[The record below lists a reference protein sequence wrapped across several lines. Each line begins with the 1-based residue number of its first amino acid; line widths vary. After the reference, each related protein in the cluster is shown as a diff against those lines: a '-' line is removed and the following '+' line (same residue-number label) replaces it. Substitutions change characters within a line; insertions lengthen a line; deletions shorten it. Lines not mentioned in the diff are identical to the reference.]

1 MIYVV
6 IDVGC
11 HECGVESL
19 PIGAFTDFDA
29 AHAAAKARN
38 EESKNWRD
46 GGQTIAQVFAVSAPL
61 ASNPTE
67 GSNG

>member
-19 PIGAFTDFDA
+19 PIGAYADFESA
-29 AHAAAKARN
+29 AASAKARN
-38 EESKNWRD
+38 EESKGWRD
-46 GGQTIAQVFAVSAPL
+46 GGQTIAQVFAVAP
-61 ASNPTE
+61 PE
-67 GSNG
+67 ER